1 MTRKLNIKMKR
12 SSFLAICFFY
22 LLVISGCDIKNYG
35 DFDDLGKFQSLI
47 KTDLSFKATRWEVFN
62 TPEYTGGIP
71 GPTDY
76 VTSVAEVAPINPQC
90 FQSRPETG
98 ETWIAPES
106 ARPWLDGEFHQLLKK
121 YGNKS
126 VDVSIMPNC
135 RKLEAKLRQS
145 NRPVYGFICN
155 GSSKSLIYLTLSETT
170 AP

>member
-1 MTRKLNIKMKR
+1 MKN
-12 SSFLAICFFY
+12 
-22 LLVISGCDIKNYG
+22 DG
-35 DFDDLGKFQSLI
+35 DSEDLGKFQSLI
-47 KTDLSFKATRWEVFN
+47 KMDLSFKAIRWEVFN
-62 TPEYTGGIP
+62 TPEYTGGVP

-76 VTSVAEVAPINPQC
+76 VILVAEVAPIDPQY
-90 FQSRPETG
+90 FQLRPETG
-98 ETWIAPES
+98 ETWVALES
-106 ARPWLDGEFHQLLKK
+106 ARPWLDKEFHQLLKK

-145 NRPVYGFICN
+145 NKPVYGFICN